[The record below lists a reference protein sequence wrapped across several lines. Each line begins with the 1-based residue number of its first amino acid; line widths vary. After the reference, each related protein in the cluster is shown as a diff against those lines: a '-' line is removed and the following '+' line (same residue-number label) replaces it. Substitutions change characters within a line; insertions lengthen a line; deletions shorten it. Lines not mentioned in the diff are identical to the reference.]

1 MSENWSPSSPIEG
14 LQEYLFEANLPQIL
28 NGKNQITAEFLLEY
42 YVIDKRRFEL
52 DEIKNGMDAVS
63 LIEYL
68 RRDARITSIVFP
80 RSSEKVVDVNSL
92 KEMMVWE
99 EVPDQFAQQKR
110 FFEVYIDDLTHRN
123 EGGRSWL

>member
-1 MSENWSPSSPIEG
+1 MSGNRSPSSPIEG
-14 LQEYLFEANLPQIL
+14 LQEYLFEANLPNDQM
-28 NGKNQITAEFLLEY
+28 TAEFLLEY
-42 YVIDKRRFEL
+42 YVIDERRFEL

-63 LIEYL
+63 LIVYL

-99 EVPDQFAQQKR
+99 GVLDQFAQQKR
-110 FFEVYIDDLTHRN
+110 FFLSLYR
-123 EGGRSWL
+123 

>member
-99 EVPDQFAQQKR
+99 EVPDQFAQQQR

-123 EGGRSWL
+123 EDGRSWP

>member
-1 MSENWSPSSPIEG
+1 MRLIYSV
-14 LQEYLFEANLPQIL
+14 PQIL

-42 YVIDKRRFEL
+42 YVIDKIFEL

-63 LIEYL
+63 LTEYL
-68 RRDARITSIVFP
+68 RRDAQIASIGFP

-99 EVPDQFAQQKR
+99 DVLDQFAQQKC
-110 FFEVYIDDLTHRN
+110 FF
-123 EGGRSWL
+123 

>member
-14 LQEYLFEANLPQIL
+14 LQEYLFEANLPNDQM
-28 NGKNQITAEFLLEY
+28 TAEFLLEY

-99 EVPDQFAQQKR
+99 VVPDEFAQQKH
-110 FFEVYIDDLTHRN
+110 FFEVYIDELTHRN
-123 EGGRSWL
+123 EGGGS

>member
-42 YVIDKRRFEL
+42 YVIDKIFEL

-63 LIEYL
+63 LTEYL
-68 RRDARITSIVFP
+68 RRDAQIASIGFP

-99 EVPDQFAQQKR
+99 DVLDQFAQQKC
-110 FFEVYIDDLTHRN
+110 FF
-123 EGGRSWL
+123 

>member
-63 LIEYL
+63 LTEYL
-68 RRDARITSIVFP
+68 RRDAQIASIGFP

-99 EVPDQFAQQKR
+99 VVPDQFAQQKH
-110 FFEVYIDDLTHRN
+110 FFEVYIDELTHRN
-123 EGGRSWL
+123 EGGGS